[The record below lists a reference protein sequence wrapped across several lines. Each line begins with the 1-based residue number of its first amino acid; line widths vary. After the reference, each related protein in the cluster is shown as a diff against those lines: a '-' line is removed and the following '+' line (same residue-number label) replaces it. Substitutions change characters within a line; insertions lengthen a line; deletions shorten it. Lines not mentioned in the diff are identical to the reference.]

1 MPVTVTTRVEDEV
14 VKDLDRIAA
23 AEAIDRSSV
32 IRRFLTSSLEEWK
45 IGKSLEDYEKGKVTL
60 WQAARK
66 CGISLWEMID
76 KAKEKR
82 THVPYGL
89 DELREDLKGL
99 S

>member
-1 MPVTVTTRVEDEV
+1 MTGVQK
-14 VKDLDRIAA
+14 KDLDKA
-23 AEAIDRSSV
+23 
-32 IRRFLTSSLEEWK
+32 LK
-45 IGKSLEDYEKGKVTL
+45 DYEKGKVTL

-66 CGISLWEMID
+66 CGISVWEMID

-89 DELREDLKGL
+89 DELKEDLKGL

>member
-1 MPVTVTTRVEDEV
+1 MPTTVTTRVEDEV
-14 VKDLDRIAA
+14 VRDLDRIAA

-32 IRRFLTSSLEEWK
+32 IRKFLTISLEEWK

-89 DELREDLKGL
+89 DELKEDLKGL
-99 S
+99 N

>member
-1 MPVTVTTRVEDEV
+1 MPVTVTTRVEDDV
-14 VKDLDRIAA
+14 VRDLDRIAA

-32 IRRFLTSSLEEWK
+32 IRRFLTGSLEEWK

-66 CGISLWEMID
+66 CGISLWEMIE

-89 DELREDLKGL
+89 DELKEDLKGL

>member
-14 VKDLDRIAA
+14 VKDLDKIAA

-32 IRRFLTSSLEEWK
+32 IRKFLTRSLEEWK

-60 WQAARK
+60 WQAAKK
-66 CGISLWEMID
+66 CSLSLWEMID
-76 KAKEKR
+76 KAKEKQA
-82 THVPYGL
+82 HVPYDL
-89 DELREDLKGL
+89 DELKEDLKGL

>member
-1 MPVTVTTRVEDEV
+1 MPTTITTRVEDEI
-14 VKDLDRIAA
+14 VKEIDRIAA

-32 IRRFLTSSLEEWK
+32 IRKFLTSSLEEWK

-89 DELREDLKGL
+89 DELKEDLIGL
-99 S
+99 R